1 MSMTNAALS
10 EMKIS
15 SMTLEGLEK
24 EKKGAELFVPVGGG
38 SYVKAKLANTDSIVV
53 GVGADVAV
61 EKSLKD
67 AKADLETRIAEVEK
81 TREVLEKQF
90 GQVLERMQNNR
101 TQMEQIS
108 AKLREGEQTGVRQAE
123 KGA

>member
-1 MSMTNAALS
+1 MTNAALS

-15 SMTLEGLEK
+15 SMTLEGLEN

-38 SYVKAKLANTDSIVV
+38 SYVKAKLDNTKTIVV
-53 GVGADVAV
+53 GIGADVAV

-90 GQVLERMQNNR
+90 GQVLERMQSNR
-101 TQMEQIS
+101 AQMEQIS

>member
-1 MSMTNAALS
+1 MTNAALS

-15 SMTLEGLEK
+15 SMTLEGLEQ
-24 EKKGAELFVPVGGG
+24 EKKGAELFVPIGGG
-38 SYVKAKLANTDSIVV
+38 SYVKAKLANTDTIVV

-81 TREVLEKQF
+81 TREVLDKQF
-90 GQVLERMQNNR
+90 GQVIERMQSNR
-101 TQMEQIS
+101 AQMEQIS
-108 AKLREGEQTGVRQAE
+108 AKLRQGEQTGVRQAE
-123 KGA
+123 EGA

>member
-1 MSMTNAALS
+1 MTNAALS

-15 SMTLEGLEK
+15 SMTLEGLEN

-38 SYVKAKLANTDSIVV
+38 SYVKAKLDNTKTIVV
-53 GVGADVAV
+53 GIGADVAV

-67 AKADLETRIAEVEK
+67 AKTDLETRIAEVEK
-81 TREVLEKQF
+81 TREILEKQF
-90 GQVLERMQNNR
+90 GQVLERMQSNR
-101 TQMEQIS
+101 AQMEQIS

>member
-15 SMTLEGLEK
+15 SMTLEGLEQ

-38 SYVKAKLANTDSIVV
+38 SYVKAKLADTDTIVV

-81 TREVLEKQF
+81 TREVLDKQF
-90 GQVLERMQNNR
+90 GQVIERMQNNR
-101 TQMEQIS
+101 AQMEQIS
-108 AKLREGEQTGVRQAE
+108 AKLRQGEQTGVRQAE
-123 KGA
+123 EGA